1 MDPRREREGGRCG
14 QRGVNP
20 VKIRA
25 AHRRN
30 RGLTLIDCLVY
41 MSLFG
46 LVTALAT
53 TCAFKLERQARV
65 LHRRSEELTRALKAG
80 ELWRADI
87 RSATNEPAIVAY
99 RGQSL
104 LKIPTIDG
112 EVLYYFESSA
122 LWRKPAKSAQFGL
135 FLPDLKLCS
144 MLPERRKNA
153 RGWICELE
161 LASKIQQQKMR
172 PLFTFRAV
180 APQPEP

>member
-1 MDPRREREGGRCG
+1 M
-14 QRGVNP
+14 
-20 VKIRA
+20 KIRA
-25 AHRRN
+25 SQRGN
-30 RGLTLIDCLVY
+30 LGLTLIDCLVY

-53 TCAFKLERQARV
+53 TCAFKLERQSRV
-65 LHRRSEELTRALKAG
+65 LHKRSEEITRALKAG

-112 EVLYYFESSA
+112 EVFYYFESST
-122 LWRKPAKSAQFGL
+122 LWRKPAKSTQFGM
-135 FLPDLKLCS
+135 FLPEVKLCS
-144 MLPERRKNA
+144 IVPERRQNA
-153 RGWICELE
+153 RGWVCELE

-180 APQPEP
+180 APQPAP